1 MTPERKTRVWLAC
14 LALGLVSS
22 ILVAGIAK
30 TGLAYWFPP
39 FWPGL
44 CLAIVFEAFRGQ
56 PWTPATDLVLTIAGN
71 ATFYTWIFSRIVR
84 AEITARGHLSR
95 YLVRG

>member
-1 MTPERKTRVWLAC
+1 MTPERKTRVWLVS
-14 LALGLVSS
+14 LAFGLASS

-44 CLAIVFEAFRGQ
+44 FLAVALEAFRGQ
-56 PWTPATDLVLTIAGN
+56 RWAPGTDLVLIIAGN
-71 ATFYTWIFSRIVR
+71 AAFYTWIFSRIVR

-95 YLVRG
+95 YFVRG